1 MFITL
6 TNASPEFRGR
16 KFAIK
21 KDLIVS
27 IYENTVTRDDEL
39 QTVEDVTFIYGPPH
53 GTWQV
58 SETVEEVVEMLK

>member
-39 QTVEDVTFIYGPPH
+39 QTVEDVTFVYAPPH

-58 SETVEEVVEMLK
+58 SETLEEVIEMLK

>member
-39 QTVEDVTFIYGPPH
+39 QTVEDVTFVYGPPH

>member
-21 KDLIVS
+21 KDLVVS